1 MKPDEAI
8 AKLRQHEAD
17 LRKLGAKSLYLFG
30 STARGEA
37 RSDSDVDLF
46 FDYDPDRVGLRELFR
61 IKDSAPE
68 FLGCK
73 ADVTTRDSI
82 NPFIRPYAEGDAI
95 RVF

>member
-8 AKLRQHEAD
+8 AKLRQHETD
-17 LRKLGAKSLYLFG
+17 LRKMGVKSLYLFG

-61 IKDSAPE
+61 IKDSAAE

-73 ADVTTRDSI
+73 ADVMTRDSI
-82 NPFIRPYAEGDAI
+82 NPFIQPYAEEDAI

>member
-8 AKLRQHEAD
+8 GKLRQHETD
-17 LRKLGAKSLYLFG
+17 LRKMGVKSLYLFG

-61 IKDSAPE
+61 IKDWAAE

-73 ADVTTRDSI
+73 ADVMTRDSI
-82 NPFIRPYAEGDAI
+82 NPFIRPYAEEDAI

>member
-8 AKLRQHEAD
+8 GKLRQHETD
-17 LRKLGAKSLYLFG
+17 LRKMGVKSLYLFG
-30 STARGEA
+30 STARVEA

-61 IKDSAPE
+61 IKDSAAE

-73 ADVTTRDSI
+73 ADVMTRDSI
-82 NPFIRPYAEGDAI
+82 NPFIRPYAEEDAI
-95 RVF
+95 RLF